1 MNADIFQE
9 QKKIEVWHQAR
20 DLALTGTFEN
30 FDKVVEALKVFGL
43 CGGLDARRVLSCE
56 RATINKLCRRSKRG
70 GR

>member
-20 DLALTGTFEN
+20 GLALTGTFEN

-43 CGGLDARRVLSCE
+43 SCGLDARRVLACE
-56 RATINKLCRRSKRG
+56 RATINKLCERSKRG
-70 GR
+70 R